1 MNRFYKYF
9 LALAAFLT
17 VLAGICPTA
26 ALAASWPE
34 DTYIEAGGGIVMD
47 ADSGTIL
54 YGKNI
59 HEPFFPA
66 SITKILTA
74 LIVIENC
81 DLDEMVTFS
90 YDAVHNVEENSSNMA
105 ASEGDVLSVEDCLYG
120 LLLASA
126 NESANALAEHVAGS
140 REAFADMMNEK
151 AAELGCQ
158 DSHFANPSGLND
170 PNHYTSAYDM
180 ALITQAALQNETFVK
195 IDSSLYWKHA
205 PIKQYPD
212 PEDPHNVVYAHH
224 QMLRKNTSVYYP
236 GAFAGKTG
244 YTSLAGNTLVTC
256 AERDGMTLIAVILN
270 GQQVHYRDTK
280 RLLDFGFDNFQTLRV
295 ADYDSTYT
303 SIENDMTIAGL
314 TTSDITVLS
323 LDKDCSVTLPKGASL
338 ADAQTAI
345 TYDLDASAPKN
356 AVAQIQYTYNDHAIG
371 SAYLQLKEAEAI
383 RSSLPSEA
391 AQTEEA
397 AELSGTLMET
407 EEFPLP
413 SPAALPSEIPA
424 ESQLSEASETSEE
437 NGLLSG
443 IHFPAIPS
451 AVWIALAV
459 VLVLAILIFISVA
472 AKRYYDKKE
481 AQERQRRKAR
491 RSQRLKDIGC
501 TQEDFDLILKEKRN
515 SSYTPKRRPKH
526 SPRRRR

>member
-9 LALAAFLT
+9 LALAVFLT
-17 VLAGICPTA
+17 VFTGVPIVTF
-26 ALAASWPE
+26 AASWPE
-34 DTYIEAGGGIVMD
+34 DTYVEAGGGILMD

-81 DLDEMVTFS
+81 DLNEMVTFS
-90 YDAVHNVEENSSNMA
+90 YDAVHNVEENSRNMA
-105 ASEGDVLSVEDCLYG
+105 ASEGEVLSVEDCRYG

-140 REAFADMMNEK
+140 REAFVDMMNEK
-151 AAELGCQ
+151 AAQLGCQ

-180 ALITQAALQNETFVK
+180 ALITQAALQNETFVE
-195 IDSSLYWKHA
+195 IDGSLYWKHA

-224 QMLRKNTSVYYP
+224 QMLRKNSSVYYP

-256 AERDGMTLIAVILN
+256 AERDGMTLITVILN
-270 GQQVHYRDTK
+270 GQQVHYSDTK
-280 RLLDFGFDNFQTLRV
+280 RLLDFGFENFQTLKV

-314 TTSDITVLS
+314 STSDIAVLS
-323 LDKDCSVTLPKGASL
+323 LDKDCSVTLPKEASL
-338 ADAQTAI
+338 SDAQTAI
-345 TYDLDASAPKN
+345 TYDLNSTAPEN
-356 AVAQIQYTYNDHAIG
+356 AVAQIQYTYYDHDIG
-371 SAYLQLKEAEAI
+371 SAYLQLKEAGTSSDPLLANT
-383 RSSLPSEA
+383 RSMPAPSEA
-391 AQTEEA
+391 V
-397 AELSGTLMET
+397 AELSAGSTDT

-413 SPAALPSEIPA
+413 SPAALPSE
-424 ESQLSEASETSEE
+424 SQVAETSEAAE
-437 NGLLSG
+437 EGGFLLN

-451 AVWIALAV
+451 AVWVGLAV
-459 VLVLAILIFISVA
+459 ILVLAVLVSVSII
-472 AKRYYDKKE
+472 AKKYHDKKE

-515 SSYTPKRRPKH
+515 SSYTPKRSQKH
-526 SPRRRR
+526 RSRHRR